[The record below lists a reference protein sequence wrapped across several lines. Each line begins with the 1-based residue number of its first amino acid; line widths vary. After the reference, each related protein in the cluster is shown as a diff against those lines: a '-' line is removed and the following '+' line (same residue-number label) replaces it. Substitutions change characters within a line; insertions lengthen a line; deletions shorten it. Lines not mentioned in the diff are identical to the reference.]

1 MKVFEPKEFT
11 SGRQSQGFAIGS
23 ACLVSLALFGS
34 FVTASSLRPED
45 TTLLDNRVYVG
56 LLIGAMLPYWFSALT
71 MKSVGVAALAM
82 VEEVRRQFRELP
94 GILEGTTKPD
104 YKRCVQV
111 SAQYSQYAAP
121 PITTSSAAFST

>member
-1 MKVFEPKEFT
+1 MIEFT
-11 SGRQSQGFAIGS
+11 SGSHTQGFAIGS

-111 SAQYSQYAAP
+111 SVQFSVHRAWYDHVCP
-121 PITTSSAAFST
+121 PHFRLCQVD

>member
-1 MKVFEPKEFT
+1 
-11 SGRQSQGFAIGS
+11 
-23 ACLVSLALFGS
+23 VSLALFGS
-34 FVTASSLRPED
+34 FVTASSLRPEE

-111 SAQYSQYAAP
+111 SDQCSVCRATY
-121 PITTSSAAFST
+121 